1 MKKMD
6 ERRKHPRVDVSFP
19 LECTSLPSRG
29 YFCTVSKDLAL
40 GGVRIISNN
49 FIAKGDSFK
58 LNINLIDKVVDC
70 KAEVV
75 WCSKQRV
82 AERYAA
88 GLKITEINPL
98 HRKELSSFISN
109 VTGQ

>member
-1 MKKMD
+1 MD
-6 ERRKHPRVDVSFP
+6 ERRKYPRVGVSFP
-19 LECTSLPSRG
+19 LECTSLPSRE

-40 GGVRIISNN
+40 GGVRIITNN

-58 LNINLIDKVVDC
+58 LNINLIDKIVDC
-70 KAEVV
+70 KAQVV
-75 WCSKQRV
+75 WCNKERI

-88 GLKITEINPL
+88 GLEITEISPL
-98 HRKELSSFISN
+98 HRKKLSSFINN